1 MSKSAADWA
10 LIASAYQENACSI
23 RAIARDFD
31 VSETAIR
38 KKAKQLG
45 LVRGSQLN
53 EFARTR
59 AATQHLVAG
68 LRCLGV
74 SDCVIADALIEQV
87 ASLRPATSDEQA

>member
-10 LIASAYQENACSI
+10 LIASAYLENARSI

-38 KKAKQLG
+38 KKAKQWG
-45 LVRGSQLN
+45 LVRGSHLDG
-53 EFARTR
+53 FARTI
-59 AATQHLVAG
+59 AATQNLIVW

-74 SDCVIADALIEQV
+74 SDYIIADALTEQA
-87 ASLRPATSDEQA
+87 ASLRPAAVSSQ